1 MAEFLVETYKIY
13 EATALGEWK
22 QLSEE
27 EKQRYALIIA
37 CGKVDL
43 DDSTVTRSTLWS
55 LFKGNSTTRGN
66 LQALLR
72 PIPPP
77 YP

>member
-22 QLSEE
+22 QLTDE
-27 EKQRYALIIA
+27 EKQRYALIIG
-37 CGKVDL
+37 CVKVNM
-43 DDSTVTRSTLWS
+43 DDGSKTRDTLWS
-55 LFKGNSTTRGN
+55 LFKGNSTTRVA
-66 LQALLR
+66 LTELLR
-72 PIPPP
+72 PIPSP